1 MSVVLGLAQGR
12 KVALDVDI
20 LLRTRLLVQANSGAG
35 KSWLL
40 RRLAE
45 QLFGT
50 VQVILVDP
58 EGEFATLREK
68 FGYVLVGKGGET
80 PADTRSAAL
89 LAHKLLELR
98 ASAVCDLYEMKPFDR
113 HRWVR
118 LFLEALIDAPKRLWH
133 PLIVIVDEAH
143 QFAPEK
149 GAGESEAAEAMI
161 GLATRGRKR
170 GFCAVFATQRLGKLR
185 KDAASELLN
194 VLVGGTF
201 IDIDRKRAAEALGI
215 PPSDQRAFFDQI
227 KVLEPGRFWALGR
240 AISRERILVAVGS
253 VQTTHP
259 EPGSARHA
267 AEPPPPP
274 EKVRQLLPKLADLPK
289 EAEAKAKTEAELRTE
304 IRSLKAQL
312 AAKPPQPPPEP
323 VKISVLKEQDFHR
336 LEALMG
342 KAKDL
347 EDKFKHLSVA
357 IGAEGSRL
365 ASAVAMAQSS
375 RVTVCPPT
383 AARGRTGQAVRTLA
397 RAAVQMPRSKSEAP
411 EGVRTGPEQRIL
423 DAIAWLNAIGVE
435 TPNQVAV
442 SFLAGYSYGGG
453 AFNNPRGR
461 LRTDGLI
468 QYVGSERIM
477 LTEAGRAVA
486 RLQEV
491 ALTAEELQRRVM
503 DRLPSPEQ
511 RLLRPLL
518 EVYPKALSDEDLA
531 ARAGY
536 TAGAGAFNNPKG
548 RLRSLGLI
556 DYPSPRHAVAL
567 PLLFFEDQA

>member
-1 MSVVLGLAQGR
+1 MSVVLGLAHGH
-12 KVALDVDI
+12 KVALDVDV

-45 QLFGT
+45 QLFGA
-50 VQVILVDP
+50 VQVILLDP

-133 PLIVIVDEAH
+133 PLVVIVDEAH
-143 QFAPEK
+143 QFCPEK
-149 GAGESEAAEAMI
+149 GAGESEAADAMI

-215 PPSDQRAFFDQI
+215 PPSDQRAFFDEI

-240 AISRERILVAVGS
+240 AISKERILVAIGS

-259 EPGSARHA
+259 EPGSAKHA
-267 AEPPPPP
+267 AAPPPPP
-274 EKVRQLLPKLADLPK
+274 EKVRLLLPKLADLPK
-289 EAEAKAKTEAELRTE
+289 EAEAKAKTEGELRGE
-304 IRSLKAQL
+304 IRSLRAQL
-312 AAKPPQPPPEP
+312 SARPAEAPAKPVRVEVPA
-323 VKISVLKEQDFHR
+323 LKDQDIKR
-336 LEALMG
+336 LETLITRA
-342 KAKDL
+342 ADL

-365 ASAVAMAQSS
+365 ASAVAMSQRPRTQA
-375 RVTVCPPT
+375 PPPV
-383 AARGRTGQAVRTLA
+383 AARPSPPPAADHQSGTL
-397 RAAVQMPRSKSEAP
+397 
-411 EGVRTGPEQRIL
+411 TGPEQRIV
-423 DAIAWLNAIGVE
+423 DAIAWLNAIGIDA
-435 TPNQVAV
+435 PKQVAV
-442 SFLAGYSYGGG
+442 AFLAGYRYGGG
-453 AFNNPRGR
+453 AFNNPRGH
-461 LRTDGLI
+461 LRSDGLVE
-468 QYVGSERIM
+468 YAGAERIV
-477 LTEAGRAVA
+477 LTGAGRMAA
-486 RLQEV
+486 RSPGA
-491 ALTAEELQRRVM
+491 ALTAEELQRRVL
-503 DRLPSPEQ
+503 DRLPTPEQ
-511 RLLRPLL
+511 RVLRPLL

-536 TAGAGAFNNPKG
+536 TPGAGAFNNPKG

-556 DYPSPRHAVAL
+556 DYPSPRHAAAL
-567 PLLFFEDQA
+567 PLLFLEDER